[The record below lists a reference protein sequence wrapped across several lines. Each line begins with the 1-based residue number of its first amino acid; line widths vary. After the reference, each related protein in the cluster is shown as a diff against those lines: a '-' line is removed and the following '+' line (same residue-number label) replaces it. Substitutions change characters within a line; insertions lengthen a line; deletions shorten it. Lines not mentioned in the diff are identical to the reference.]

1 MRIATAYAQ
10 QIAIDGITERQSQ
23 LLDTQNQ
30 LSSGRRVNSPSDDPA
45 AAAEAERLRSR
56 EARLGS
62 EQRAIEQARQML
74 GSADGALGDATDL
87 LQSARESLLAAGN
100 ATTGPADRAKY
111 AEQLRQVR
119 EQLLSVANRND
130 GAGGFIFGGQG
141 AVAAPIDSSGTVYT
155 SVAGMQTVG
164 QDMVNPVSLDGREN
178 FTAIRT
184 ATGTESIFA
193 QLDAAIATLS
203 DATATVAVS
212 TGAATTA
219 LSAVDRA
226 LDRFS
231 FTRTMVGER
240 LKAIDAHE
248 QAITTGSIDNQAR
261 LADLVDVDFARTI
274 SAMTQHQTA
283 LEAAMKSYATISKMS
298 LFDYV

>member
-1 MRIATAYAQ
+1 MRIATAFAQ
-10 QIAIDGITERQSQ
+10 QVAINGITDRQSQ

-56 EARLGS
+56 ESRLGS
-62 EQRAIEQARQML
+62 EQRAIDQARQML
-74 GSADGALGDATDL
+74 GSADGALADATDL
-87 LQSARESLLAAGN
+87 MQSARESLLAAGN
-100 ATTGPADRAKY
+100 ASTGPADRAKY

-119 EQLLSVANRND
+119 EQLLSVANRTD
-130 GAGGFIFGGQG
+130 GAGGFVFGGQG
-141 AVAAPIDSSGTVYT
+141 AVAAPIDASGTVYT
-155 SVAGMQTVG
+155 PPAGTQLIG
-164 QDMVNPVSLDGREN
+164 QDMANPVALDGREN

-184 ATGTESIFA
+184 GSGTESIFA

-203 DATATVAVS
+203 DTNATVAVS
-212 TGAATTA
+212 TTAARTA
-219 LSAVDRA
+219 LSAVDRS

-248 QAITTGSIDNQAR
+248 QAVATGSIDNQAR
-261 LADLVDVDFARTI
+261 LADLVDVDFAKTI
-274 SAMTQHQTA
+274 SAMNQHQTA

>member
-155 SVAGMQTVG
+155 PVAGMQTVG

-203 DATATVAVS
+203 DPTATVAVS
-212 TGAATTA
+212 NAAANTA

-261 LADLVDVDFARTI
+261 LADLVDVDFAKTI

>member
-1 MRIATAYAQ
+1 
-10 QIAIDGITERQSQ
+10 
-23 LLDTQNQ
+23 
-30 LSSGRRVNSPSDDPA
+30 
-45 AAAEAERLRSR
+45 
-56 EARLGS
+56 
-62 EQRAIEQARQML
+62 
-74 GSADGALGDATDL
+74 
-87 LQSARESLLAAGN
+87 
-100 ATTGPADRAKY
+100 
-111 AEQLRQVR
+111 
-119 EQLLSVANRND
+119 
-130 GAGGFIFGGQG
+130 
-141 AVAAPIDSSGTVYT
+141 
-155 SVAGMQTVG
+155 MQTVG

-203 DATATVAVS
+203 DTSATVAVS
-212 TGAATTA
+212 NAAANTA

-261 LADLVDVDFARTI
+261 LADLVDVDFAKTI

>member
-203 DATATVAVS
+203 DTSATVAVS
-212 TGAATTA
+212 NAAANTA

-261 LADLVDVDFARTI
+261 LADLVDVDFAKTI

>member
-1 MRIATAYAQ
+1 MRIGTAYAQ
-10 QIAIDGITERQSQ
+10 QIAIEGISERQSR
-23 LLDTQNQ
+23 LLEVQGQ
-30 LSSGRRVNSPSDDPA
+30 MSSGRRVNSPSDDPA

-56 EARLGS
+56 ESRLGA

-74 GSADGALGDATDL
+74 GSADSALGDATDL
-87 LQSARESLLAAGN
+87 MQSARESLLAAGN
-100 ATTGPADRAKY
+100 AATGASDRAKY
-111 AEQLRQVR
+111 AEQLRQTR
-119 EQLLSVANRND
+119 DQLLSVANRSD
-130 GAGGFIFGGQG
+130 GTGGFIFGGQG
-141 AVAAPIDSSGTVYT
+141 ALAAPIDSTGTVYT
-155 SVAGMQTVG
+155 PPAGTQQVG
-164 QDMVNPVSLDGREN
+164 QAMVNPVSLDGREN

-203 DATATVAVS
+203 NPSASTSVS
-212 TGAATTA
+212 TAAANTA

-231 FTRTMVGER
+231 YTRTMVGER

-248 QAITTGSIDNQAR
+248 EAVATGSIDNQAR
-261 LADLVDVDFARTI
+261 LSNLVDVDFAKAV
-274 SAMTQHQTA
+274 SEMTQHQTA
-283 LEAAMKSYATISKMS
+283 LQAAMKSYAQISKLS

>member
-1 MRIATAYAQ
+1 MRIGTAYAQ
-10 QIAIDGITERQSQ
+10 QIAIDGISERQSR
-23 LLDTQNQ
+23 LLEVQGQ
-30 LSSGRRVNSPSDDPA
+30 MSSGRRVNSPSDDPA

-56 EARLGS
+56 ESRLGA

-74 GSADGALGDATDL
+74 SSADSALGDATDL
-87 LQSARESLLAAGN
+87 MQSARESLLAAGN
-100 ATTGPADRAKY
+100 ATTGAADRAKY

-119 EQLLSVANRND
+119 DQLLSVANRSD
-130 GAGGFIFGGQG
+130 GTGGFIFGGQG
-141 AVAAPIDSSGTVYT
+141 AVAAPIDSTGTVYT
-155 SVAGMQTVG
+155 PPAGMQQVG

-193 QLDAAIATLS
+193 QLDTAIATLS
-203 DATATVAVS
+203 NPNATSSVS
-212 TGAATTA
+212 TAASNTA

-231 FTRTMVGER
+231 YTRTMVGER

-248 QAITTGSIDNQAR
+248 EAVATGSIDNQAR
-261 LADLVDVDFARTI
+261 LSNLVDVDFAQAV
-274 SAMTQHQTA
+274 SEMTQHQTA
-283 LEAAMKSYATISKMS
+283 LQAAMKSYAQISKLS

>member
-155 SVAGMQTVG
+155 PVAGMQTVG
-164 QDMVNPVSLDGREN
+164 QEMVNPVSLDGREN

-203 DATATVAVS
+203 DPTATIAVS
-212 TGAATTA
+212 TSASNTA

-261 LADLVDVDFARTI
+261 LADLVDVDFAKTI
-274 SAMTQHQTA
+274 SAMSQHQTA

>member
-1 MRIATAYAQ
+1 MRIGTAYAQ
-10 QIAIDGITERQSQ
+10 QIAIEGIAERQSR
-23 LLDTQNQ
+23 LLEVQGQ
-30 LSSGRRVNSPSDDPA
+30 MSSGRRVNSPSDDPA

-74 GSADGALGDATDL
+74 GSADSALGDATDL
-87 LQSARESLLAAGN
+87 LQSGRESLLASGN
-100 ATTGPADRAKY
+100 ATTGAADRAKY

-119 EQLLSVANRND
+119 DQLLSVANRSD
-130 GAGGFIFGGQG
+130 GTGGFIFGGQG
-141 AVAAPIDSSGTVYT
+141 AVAAPIDSTGTVYT
-155 SVAGMQTVG
+155 PPAGTQLVG

-203 DATATVAVS
+203 DPNALSSVS
-212 TGAATTA
+212 TAAANTA

-231 FTRTMVGER
+231 YTRTMVGER

-248 QAITTGSIDNQAR
+248 EAVATGSIDNQAR
-261 LADLVDVDFARTI
+261 LSNLVDVDFAQAV
-274 SAMTQHQTA
+274 SEMTQHQTA
-283 LEAAMKSYATISKMS
+283 LQAAMKSYAQISKLS

>member
-1 MRIATAYAQ
+1 MRIGTAYAQ
-10 QIAIDGITERQSQ
+10 QIAIDGISERQSR
-23 LLDTQNQ
+23 LLEVQGQ

-62 EQRAIEQARQML
+62 EQRAIEQARLML

-87 LQSARESLLAAGN
+87 LQSGRESLLAAAN
-100 ATTGPADRAKY
+100 ATNVAADRDKY

-119 EQLLSVANRND
+119 EQLLAVANRSD
-130 GAGGFIFGGQG
+130 GTGGFIFGGQG
-141 AVAAPIDSSGTVYT
+141 AVAAPIDSTGTVYT
-155 SVAGMQTVG
+155 PPAGTQQVG
-164 QDMVNPVSLDGREN
+164 QEMVNPVSLDGREN

-203 DATATVAVS
+203 DPNATSTVATA
-212 TGAATTA
+212 AANTA

-231 FTRTMVGER
+231 YTRTMVGER

-248 QAITTGSIDNQAR
+248 EAVATGSIDNQAR
-261 LADLVDVDFARTI
+261 LSNLVDVDFAKAI
-274 SAMTQHQTA
+274 SEMTQHQTA
-283 LEAAMKSYATISKMS
+283 LQAALQSYARISKLS

>member
-155 SVAGMQTVG
+155 PVAGMQTVG

-203 DATATVAVS
+203 DPTATIAVS
-212 TGAATTA
+212 TGASNTA

-261 LADLVDVDFARTI
+261 LADLVDVDFAKTI

>member
-87 LQSARESLLAAGN
+87 MQSARESLLAAGN
-100 ATTGPADRAKY
+100 ATTGAADRAKY

-119 EQLLSVANRND
+119 EQLLSVANRGD
-130 GAGGFIFGGQG
+130 GAGGFVFGGQG

-155 SVAGMQTVG
+155 PVAGMQTVG

-212 TGAATTA
+212 TGAANTA

-261 LADLVDVDFARTI
+261 LADLVDVDFAKTI

>member
-1 MRIATAYAQ
+1 MRIGTAYAQ
-10 QIAIDGITERQSQ
+10 QIAIDGISERQSR
-23 LLDTQNQ
+23 LLEVQGQ
-30 LSSGRRVNSPSDDPA
+30 MSSGRRVNSPSDDPA

-56 EARLGS
+56 EARLGA

-74 GSADGALGDATDL
+74 GSADTALGDATDL
-87 LQSARESLLAAGN
+87 MQSARESLLAAGN
-100 ATTGPADRAKY
+100 AATGASDRAKY
-111 AEQLRQVR
+111 AEQLRQTR
-119 EQLLSVANRND
+119 DQLLSVANRSD
-130 GAGGFIFGGQG
+130 GTGGFIFGGQG
-141 AVAAPIDSSGTVYT
+141 ALAAPIDSTGTVYT
-155 SVAGMQTVG
+155 PPAGTQQVG
-164 QDMVNPVSLDGREN
+164 QEMVNPVSLDGREN

-203 DATATVAVS
+203 NPSAIPSDSTA
-212 TGAATTA
+212 AANTA

-231 FTRTMVGER
+231 YTRTMVGER

-248 QAITTGSIDNQAR
+248 EAVATGSIDNQAR
-261 LADLVDVDFARTI
+261 LSNLVDVDFAKAV
-274 SAMTQHQTA
+274 SEMTQHQTA
-283 LEAAMKSYATISKMS
+283 LQAAMKSYAQISKLS

>member
-30 LSSGRRVNSPSDDPA
+30 LSSGRRVNSPSDDPS

-119 EQLLSVANRND
+119 EQLLSVANRGD
-130 GAGGFIFGGQG
+130 GAGGFVFGGQG
-141 AVAAPIDSSGTVYT
+141 AVTAPIDSSGTVYT
-155 SVAGMQTVG
+155 PVAGMQTVG

-212 TGAATTA
+212 TGAANTA

-261 LADLVDVDFARTI
+261 LADLVDVDFAKTI
-274 SAMTQHQTA
+274 SSMTQHQTA